1 MASGGG
7 GALPFPAGAAGAG
20 PPGDEPSADQLEKL
34 VGGASRDPHA
44 LLGAHPSGEELVI
57 RTLRP
62 DAQAVAVVAGDE
74 RFASRQTHHAGLWEA
89 RLPGAAVRDYRLEVG
104 YASGTFTTDDPY
116 RYLPTLGEVDQHLIS
131 EGRHEKLWSVLG
143 SHLREYPG
151 IGGPV
156 EGASFAVWAP
166 GALGVRVSGDFNF
179 WDGRANPMRS
189 LGSSGVWELFVPGVK
204 DGALYK
210 YQVLGA
216 DGTWREKADPMAR
229 RTQVPPQTAS
239 VVTHSSYEWRDDAWL
254 QQRAGTSWHAAPMSI
269 YEVHLGSWRQGL
281 GYRELA
287 DELVAYVQETG
298 FTHVELLPV
307 AEHPFGGSW
316 GYQVSAYYA
325 PTARYGTPDDFR
337 YFIDRMHQAGI
348 GVLLDWVPAHFP
360 KDAWA
365 LGRFDGTPLYE
376 HPDPHRGEQLDW
388 GTYVFDFGR
397 HEVRNFLVANALYW
411 MEEFHIDGLR
421 VDAVASML
429 YLDYSRPEGGWTPNI
444 YGGRENL
451 EAVQFLQEANATVY
465 KHFPAAVMI
474 AEESTSWP
482 GVTRSTHLGGLGFG
496 FKWNMGWMHDTLDY
510 VARPPV
516 YRSYHHHQMTFSMM
530 YAYSENFVLPI
541 SHDEVVHGKGSLL
554 RKMPGDRW
562 QQLANLRALLAFMW
576 AHPGK
581 QLLFMGSEFGQES
594 EWSEG
599 RSLDW
604 WLLDNPD
611 HRGVQSLVRDL
622 NRVYRETPA
631 MWRGDTDPS
640 GFAWIDANDAGNNT
654 FSFLRR
660 ADDGSELACV
670 VNFSGVPIEG
680 YRLGLPSAGAWDEV
694 LNTDA
699 DLYDGSGA
707 GNLGRMQAEQVE
719 HHGQPASAVLVL
731 PPLGALWLRPS
742 R

>member
-57 RTLRP
+57 RALRP

-74 RFASRQTHHAGLWEA
+74 RFSSHQTHHAGLWEA

-166 GALGVRVSGDFNF
+166 AALGVRVSGDFNF

-337 YFIDRMHQAGI
+337 YFIDRIHQAGI

-631 MWRGDTDPS
+631 MWQGDTDPS

-699 DLYDGSGA
+699 DLYDGSGV
-707 GNLGRMQAEQVE
+707 GNLGRVQAEQAE

>member
-1 MASGGG
+1 
-7 GALPFPAGAAGAG
+7 
-20 PPGDEPSADQLEKL
+20 
-34 VGGASRDPHA
+34 
-44 LLGAHPSGEELVI
+44 
-57 RTLRP
+57 
-62 DAQAVAVVAGDE
+62 
-74 RFASRQTHHAGLWEA
+74 
-89 RLPGAAVRDYRLEVG
+89 
-104 YASGTFTTDDPY
+104 
-116 RYLPTLGEVDQHLIS
+116 
-131 EGRHEKLWSVLG
+131 
-143 SHLREYPG
+143 
-151 IGGPV
+151 
-156 EGASFAVWAP
+156 
-166 GALGVRVSGDFNF
+166 
-179 WDGRANPMRS
+179 
-189 LGSSGVWELFVPGVK
+189 
-204 DGALYK
+204 
-210 YQVLGA
+210 
-216 DGTWREKADPMAR
+216 
-229 RTQVPPQTAS
+229 
-239 VVTHSSYEWRDDAWL
+239 
-254 QQRAGTSWHAAPMSI
+254 MSI

-281 GYRELA
+281 TYRELA
-287 DELVAYVQETG
+287 DELVSYVRETG
-298 FTHVELLPV
+298 FTHVELLPP

-316 GYQVSAYYA
+316 GYQVTAYYA
-325 PTARYGTPDDFR
+325 PTARYGTPDEFR
-337 YFIDRMHQAGI
+337 YFIDTMHQAGI

-411 MEEFHIDGLR
+411 LQEFHVDGLR

-429 YLDYSRPEGGWTPNI
+429 YLDYSRPAGGWTPNV

-465 KHFPAAVMI
+465 KHVPGALMI

-562 QQLANLRALLAFMW
+562 QQLASVRAMLAFMW

-581 QLLFMGSEFGQES
+581 QLLFMGCEFGQES

-622 NRVYRETPA
+622 NRVYRDAPA
-631 MWRGDTDPS
+631 LWERDTDPS

-660 ADDGSELACV
+660 AGDGSVLACV
-670 VNFSGVPIEG
+670 VNFAGVPHEG
-680 YRLGLPSAGAWDEV
+680 YRLGLPQPGGWDEV
-694 LNTDA
+694 MNTDA
-699 DLYDGSGA
+699 DLYAGSGV
-707 GNLGRMQAEQVE
+707 GNLGRVE
-719 HHGQPASAVLVL
+719 ASDTPHHGQPASAVLTL
-731 PPLGALWLRPS
+731 PPLGALWLRPEG
-742 R
+742 